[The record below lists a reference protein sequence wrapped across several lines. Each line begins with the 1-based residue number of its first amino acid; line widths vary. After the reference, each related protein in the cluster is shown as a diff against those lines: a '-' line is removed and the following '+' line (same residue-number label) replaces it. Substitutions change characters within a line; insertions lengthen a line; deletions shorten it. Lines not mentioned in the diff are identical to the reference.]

1 MLSYIVLFCTIFQLR
16 KKKREKEDKEK
27 RVEAHPPERR
37 PLMTMMFFT
46 WSLQLGQSD
55 RHVNFGK
62 RFQIKRVRRIQRYNV
77 AQIPT
82 ASKSISNL
90 ATGSF
95 TYLLVV
101 AHCRLRKLP

>member
-1 MLSYIVLFCTIFQLR
+1 MI
-16 KKKREKEDKEK
+16 KKKEGNKRQREESRGPSSGE
-27 RVEAHPPERR
+27 EA
-37 PLMTMMFFT
+37 TDTDDDVVFT
-46 WSLQLGQSD
+46 WSLQLGQTD

-82 ASKSISNL
+82 ASKSVSNL

-95 TYLLVV
+95 TYLLIV
-101 AHCRLRKLP
+101 AHRRLKKANCS